1 MSELLQPLFPQPILR
16 AVSLDPGYQDHGSDV
31 WLVETAAERVVVRS
45 SRIQGPT
52 DELNDFWWGCRH
64 LFGIQPWQ
72 TFDLEVIHAV
82 LSEASG
88 FRIPQVLRKG
98 EIEGRQFIVV
108 EWLAGAP
115 LGSFA
120 ELSEEALVEF
130 GRGLAAIHNRTF
142 DFCGHLTRRVVHAL
156 SEFHERVAETMRGAA
171 RRFYAHDLAV
181 QAALDSMCEA
191 VLQLPP
197 PEAGSPILVDMDPTQ
212 FLVEDGRVSA
222 LVDTE
227 AYGIGPR
234 ELDFIALEYCL
245 DEASAAA
252 IARGYRSVLPLPDL
266 TQARRPYRYL
276 YRLLSI
282 QGEVPLDEWLEHPHL
297 F

>member
-156 SEFHERVAETMRGAA
+156 SEFHERVAETMRGRRGGSTLTTSPFRPPWTRCA
-171 RRFYAHDLAV
+171 RRFFNFLRRRR
-181 QAALDSMCEA
+181 ALLFSWTWIP
-191 VLQLPP
+191 L
-197 PEAGSPILVDMDPTQ
+197 S
-212 FLVEDGRVSA
+212 FLWK
-222 LVDTE
+222 
-227 AYGIGPR
+227 
-234 ELDFIALEYCL
+234 
-245 DEASAAA
+245 
-252 IARGYRSVLPLPDL
+252 RGASVL
-266 TQARRPYRYL
+266 
-276 YRLLSI
+276 
-282 QGEVPLDEWLEHPHL
+282 WLIRKPTGSDHTSSTS
-297 F
+297 